1 MKLAATLAPVQLR
14 WKALKPR
21 EQTLVQGALA
31 LVCAALLW
39 WVGLA
44 PALTTLRDARAQ
56 QATLAAD
63 MEKMQRLR
71 AQALAIQSQPKMDRA
86 ESIRALDALVRQRLG
101 GSAQMIVV
109 GDRVTV
115 TLKGAGPDELSQW
128 LSQARINARAV
139 PSEVRLVRMTGNP
152 DGRAAWEGTVA
163 FSVAAP

>member
-1 MKLAATLAPVQLR
+1 MRLADRMAPVQLR

-21 EQTLVQGALA
+21 EQTLVLGALA

-44 PALTTLRDARAQ
+44 PALNTLRDARAQ
-56 QATLAAD
+56 QSALAAD

-71 AQALAIQSQPKMDRA
+71 AQALAIQAQPKMERA
-86 ESIRALDALVRQRLG
+86 ESIRALQALVKQRLG
-101 GSAQMIVV
+101 PNAQISTV

-115 TLKGAGPDELSQW
+115 TLRGTGPDELSQW

-139 PSEVRLVRMTGNP
+139 PSEVRLVRVAGDAAGP
-152 DGRAAWEGTVA
+152 AAWDGTVA
-163 FSVAAP
+163 FSMAAP